1 MHISLLLRCS
11 EPRCGRAS
19 PLFWGLPS
27 GPSPQGRGDSPR
39 DNSTTL
45 SVLIGKTFHFACLTN
60 FNLTMSLR
68 TFAGGASM
76 RAVRA
81 LHTTTGT
88 ELTEDERALLF
99 NIQSS
104 EERLAALETQSTLAL
119 LARVEATRL
128 HRQCEID
135 LQALKQKRLSEVAG
149 AKRAE
154 EAVKTVA
161 ATAAGS
167 VSGMKTS
174 SIVSTSSSK
183 PLPPKLNLSRFTKSQ
198 VPPGTKDIWAEPPRA
213 AALSKVPPRLGGL

>member
-1 MHISLLLRCS
+1 
-11 EPRCGRAS
+11 
-19 PLFWGLPS
+19 
-27 GPSPQGRGDSPR
+27 
-39 DNSTTL
+39 
-45 SVLIGKTFHFACLTN
+45 
-60 FNLTMSLR
+60 
-68 TFAGGASM
+68 M

-99 NIQSS
+99 DIKSS

-135 LQALKQKRLSEVAG
+135 LQALKQKRVSEAAG

-161 ATAAGS
+161 AT
-167 VSGMKTS
+167 VSGVKTS
-174 SIVSTSSSK
+174 SIVSNSSSSSSSK
-183 PLPPKLNLSRFTKSQ
+183 PLPPKLNLSRFTKPQ
-198 VPPGTKDIWAEPPRA
+198 VPPYTKDIWAEPPRA
-213 AALSKVPPRLGGL
+213 PTLSKVPPRLGGL

>member
-1 MHISLLLRCS
+1 
-11 EPRCGRAS
+11 
-19 PLFWGLPS
+19 
-27 GPSPQGRGDSPR
+27 
-39 DNSTTL
+39 
-45 SVLIGKTFHFACLTN
+45 
-60 FNLTMSLR
+60 
-68 TFAGGASM
+68 M

-88 ELTEDERALLF
+88 ELTEDERALLMD
-99 NIQSS
+99 IQNS

-135 LQALKQKRLSEVAG
+135 LQALKQKRVSEAAG

-161 ATAAGS
+161 ATA
-167 VSGMKTS
+167 SGVKTS
-174 SIVSTSSSK
+174 SIVSNSSSK
-183 PLPPKLNLSRFTKSQ
+183 PLPPKLNLTRFTKSQ
-198 VPPGTKDIWAEPPRA
+198 VPPGTKDIWAEPPRT